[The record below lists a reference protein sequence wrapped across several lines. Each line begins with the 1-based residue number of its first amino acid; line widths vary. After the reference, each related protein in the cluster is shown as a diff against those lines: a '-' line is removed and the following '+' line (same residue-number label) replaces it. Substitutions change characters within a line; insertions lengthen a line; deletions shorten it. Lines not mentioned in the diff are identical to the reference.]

1 MTAAPPGS
9 AATTAKGQDMNTI
22 KHAIIAGTLG
32 LAGMGTASA
41 NTFASAILD
50 INNFRL
56 LHSNGAVYRNTDFT
70 RLVNVNDA
78 HATAS
83 LNSVFVNGSG
93 SGARPDVAHQCVGAC
108 PGGMAENSFAMNG
121 SLFSTQGSF
130 GYADQSFTGSGIS
143 INGAAAGSHSQTRA
157 DVATM
162 HNNQY
167 ATGNSSVGSS
177 NTMAFTLG
185 GSDTMTVSF
194 DANPYSMAYITPG
207 SHPVTSAAARIS
219 WSINIVDLTTGASV
233 FNFAPPEINGRAS
246 VSRTHGHPGMS
257 DYNAGGTVYHFA
269 RTTPTLLAGRNYQ
282 VTILHNTLVTALQQE
297 HVPEPASLAIVGV
310 GLVGIM
316 LVRRRREQ
324 SVVH

>member
-1 MTAAPPGS
+1 MKTL
-9 AATTAKGQDMNTI
+9 
-22 KHAIIAGTLG
+22 KHIIVAGTLG
-32 LAGMGTASA
+32 LAGIGSASA

-70 RLVNVNDA
+70 RMVNVNDA

-83 LNSVFVNGSG
+83 LNSVFVNASG
-93 SGARPDVAHQCVGAC
+93 SGIRPDVAHQCVGAC
-108 PGGMAENSFAMNG
+108 GSMTTENNFAMNG
-121 SLFSTQGSF
+121 SLFASQGSF
-130 GYADQSFTGSGIS
+130 GFADQSFTGSGIS

-157 DVATM
+157 DVVTM

-194 DANPYSMAYITPG
+194 DATPYSMAYITPG

-219 WSINIVDLTTGASV
+219 WSINIVDLTTGVSV

-246 VSRTHGHPGMS
+246 VSRTHGLPGMS
-257 DYNAGGTVYHFA
+257 DYNAGGSAFHFA
-269 RTTPTLLAGRNYQ
+269 RMTPQLLAGRNYQ

-297 HVPEPASLAIVGV
+297 EVPEPASLSIFGA
-310 GLVGIM
+310 GLLGMM
-316 LVRRRREQ
+316 LVRRRRHGGN
-324 SVVH
+324 VIA

>member
-1 MTAAPPGS
+1 
-9 AATTAKGQDMNTI
+9 MNTI
-22 KHAIIAGTLG
+22 KHVVVAATLG

-70 RLVNVNDA
+70 RMVNVNDA

-83 LNSVFVNGSG
+83 LNSVFVNASG
-93 SGARPDVAHQCVGAC
+93 SGVRPDVAHQCVGAC
-108 PGGMAENSFAMNG
+108 GAMMMENSFAMNG
-121 SLFSTQGSF
+121 SLFAAQGSF

-194 DANPYSMAYITPG
+194 DATPYSMAYITPG

-219 WSINIVDLTTGASV
+219 WSINIVDLTTGNSV

-246 VSRTHGHPGMS
+246 VSRTHGQPGMS
-257 DYNAGGTVYHFA
+257 DYNTGGTAFHFA
-269 RTTPTLLAGRNYQ
+269 RATPLLQAGRNYQ

-297 HVPEPASLAIVGV
+297 EVPEPASLAIVGA
-310 GLVGIM
+310 GLLGM
-316 LVRRRREQ
+316 TLVRRRQRGAA
-324 SVVH
+324 